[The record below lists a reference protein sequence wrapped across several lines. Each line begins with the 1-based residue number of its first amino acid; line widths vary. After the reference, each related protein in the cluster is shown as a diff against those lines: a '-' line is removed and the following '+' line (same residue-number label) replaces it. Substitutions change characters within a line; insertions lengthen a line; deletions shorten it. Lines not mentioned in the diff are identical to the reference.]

1 MNKLVQKIA
10 LAGLVSGSALLPFAA
25 SPVQARP
32 VEYRVYERTTV
43 PYERVEVREVVRP
56 VSYLPSYIR
65 TSEYCE
71 SRRASF
77 SGAWT
82 RRGSSPIY
90 DVVWTDEHGEKVYGV
105 GDVVENYDGKLL
117 LRYQAGHDSGYYQV
131 RYENNETYSG
141 TWKSDNGRY
150 YGSVTGYIQL

>member
-10 LAGLVSGSALLPFAA
+10 LVSLVSGSVLLPFTAG
-25 SPVQARP
+25 SVQARP
-32 VEYRVYERTTV
+32 VDSHTYESTEYQS
-43 PYERVEVREVVRP
+43 
-56 VSYLPSYIR
+56 VSHLPSYIR

-77 SGAWT
+77 SGSWT
-82 RRGSSPIY
+82 RRGHSSVY
-90 DVVWTDEHGEKVYGV
+90 DVVWTDEHGVRVYGV

-117 LRYQAGHDSGYYQV
+117 FHYKAGHDSGYYQV
-131 RYENNETYSG
+131 RYDNPETYSG
-141 TWKSDNGRY
+141 TWKSDDGRY

>member
-10 LAGLVSGSALLPFAA
+10 LISLVSGSCLLPFTA
-25 SPVQARP
+25 SSVQARP
-32 VEYRVYERTTV
+32 TDSPSYD
-43 PYERVEVREVVRP
+43 RVEVRP
-56 VSYLPSYIR
+56 ASYLPSYIR

-71 SRRASF
+71 SRKASF

-82 RRGSSPIY
+82 RRGSSPVY
-90 DVVWTDEHGEKVYGV
+90 DVVWTDKYGEKVYGV
-105 GDVVENYDGKLL
+105 GDVVENYDGKVTF
-117 LRYQAGHDSGYYQV
+117 RYRAGSDSGYYQV
-131 RYENNETYSG
+131 RYDNRETYNG

>member
-10 LAGLVSGSALLPFAA
+10 LVSLVSGSVLLPFTA
-25 SPVQARP
+25 SSVQARP
-32 VEYRVYERTTV
+32 VEYH
-43 PYERVEVREVVRP
+43 ERVEVREVVRP

-71 SRRASF
+71 NRRASF

-82 RRGSSPIY
+82 RRGHSQVY
-90 DVVWTDEHGEKVYGV
+90 DVVWTDEHGVKVYGV
-105 GDVVENYDGKLL
+105 GNVVEDYDGKLL
-117 LRYQAGHDSGYYQV
+117 FHYKAGYDSGYYQV
-131 RYENNETYSG
+131 RYDNHETYNG

>member
-10 LAGLVSGSALLPFAA
+10 FASLVTGSALLPLAA
-25 SPVQARP
+25 SPAQARP

-43 PYERVEVREVVRP
+43 PYERVEVREVIRP

-71 SRRASF
+71 SRRTSF

-82 RRGSSPIY
+82 RRGSAPIY
-90 DVVWTDEHGEKVYGV
+90 DVVWTSDRGEKVYGV
-105 GDVVENYDGKLL
+105 VDVVENYDGKLL
-117 LRYQAGHDSGYYQV
+117 FNYRAGQDSGYYQV
-131 RYENNETYSG
+131 RFDNRDLYIG
-141 TWKSDNGRY
+141 TWKSNNGRY

>member
-10 LAGLVSGSALLPFAA
+10 LTALVSGSCLLPFTA
-25 SPVQARP
+25 SSVQARP
-32 VEYRVYERTTV
+32 VDSPSYDTTV
-43 PYERVEVREVVRP
+43 EHHD
-56 VSYLPSYIR
+56 VSHLPSYIR

>member
-10 LAGLVSGSALLPFAA
+10 LASLVSGSVLLPFTANAA
-25 SPVQARP
+25 HARP
-32 VEYRVYERTTV
+32 VDSNTYDRTEYHS
-43 PYERVEVREVVRP
+43 
-56 VSYLPSYIR
+56 VSHLPSYIR

-117 LRYQAGHDSGYYQV
+117 LRYQAGHDKGYYQV

>member
-10 LAGLVSGSALLPFAA
+10 FAGLVSGSVLLPFVA
-25 SPVQARP
+25 SPAQARP
-32 VEYRVYERTTV
+32 VEYHESERTTV

-56 VSYLPSYIR
+56 ASYLPSYIR

-71 SRRASF
+71 SRRANF
-77 SGAWT
+77 AGVWT
-82 RRGSSPIY
+82 RRGNSPIY
-90 DVVWTDEHGEKVYGV
+90 DVVWTDKYGEKVYGV

-117 LRYQAGHDSGYYQV
+117 LRYQAGHDKGYYQV
-131 RYENNETYSG
+131 RYDNHETYSG

>member
-10 LAGLVSGSALLPFAA
+10 LVSLVSGSVLLPFTAG
-25 SPVQARP
+25 SVQARP
-32 VEYRVYERTTV
+32 VDSHSYERT
-43 PYERVEVREVVRP
+43 EVYS
-56 VSYLPSYIR
+56 VSHLPSYIR

-77 SGAWT
+77 SGSWT
-82 RRGSSPIY
+82 RRGSSPVY
-90 DVVWTDEHGEKVYGV
+90 DVVWTDEHGDKVYGV

-117 LRYQAGHDSGYYQV
+117 FHYQAGHNSGYYQV
-131 RYENNETYSG
+131 RYDNHETYSG
-141 TWKSDNGRY
+141 TWKSDDGRY

>member
-10 LAGLVSGSALLPFAA
+10 LVSLVSGSCLVPFTA
-25 SPVQARP
+25 SSAQARP
-32 VEYRVYERTTV
+32 AESPTYDRT
-43 PYERVEVREVVRP
+43 EVRA
-56 VSYLPSYIR
+56 VSHLPSYIR

-71 SRRASF
+71 SRKANF

-90 DVVWTDEHGEKVYGV
+90 DAVWTDEHGYKVYGV
-105 GDVVENYDGKLL
+105 VDVVENYDGKVTFHY
-117 LRYQAGHDSGYYQV
+117 RAGQDSGYYQV
-131 RYENNETYSG
+131 RYDNKDSYIG